1 MQLNLKLVPF
11 NSNAPRRETAAWFV
25 RGRNPQ
31 DWLRELNSWNLPV
44 EWLELRSI
52 PQSFGDAMP
61 MGVLVTWPALTDNRQ
76 SATSRSLQFA
86 THHAQPYGRIA
97 DRLFIPIDA
106 GFFPDVDANDL
117 LSLLPPDDSEFL
129 WHPSAG
135 LIRIEAIERLQII
148 DLLAAPPKR
157 QRNWNCAVP
166 GISFNSR
173 LISVEPD
180 VPVTPDKIFEEE
192 ASDIGSQQDSLE
204 DLPPTSD
211 EFLQG
216 KLNNLMKRFRDAM
229 KSLKSGSK
237 PPSSKNPNDA
247 NPPETSGTGNPLA
260 NLGGH
265 ASSLIAKA
273 ATLAGKGFGLAF
285 QPLSAAGSVAGK
297 ALSAMGAS
305 SLIDKIARNR
315 EIDRLINLLKKD
327 PDIGLKFALSMGG
340 GNEGHRGTANPSN
353 ALGARDVG
361 FDLNRLFGG
370 RPADRWDI
378 RRDQQ
383 QTLIQQYRELAARE
397 IRLGRHRRAAYIYA
411 ELLGDLVSAAGALE
425 SGHHYREAAVIWR
438 DKLKRPLEAARCLER
453 AGFLDQ
459 AANLYIETGNF
470 EKAAEIYV
478 RLGRPDEAE
487 QLLRNWVESLLSRG
501 DYLAASRILLDK
513 LNDIDG
519 ALQAL
524 FLGWPSS
531 PMALECLKQSFQSL
545 GTNARHEQALSLVA
559 KLKDQP
565 FNGQITKLLARGLSE
580 SAIKYPDVAVREAA
594 GDATRIVVSR
604 VLKTSDRADTT
615 ALLEAIRNLAPQD
628 RLLFRD
634 TNRYFRI
641 RHESGKPKER
651 SSNSYGI
658 RFTNSFALSLKGTT
672 WKVARSASDTVYVA
686 GYANDSFILKRLK
699 WNNLNDQTHRVLG
712 PRVNET
718 KQLILEPFPDDAGPP
733 ILHPS
738 GIEHLRLQQWSQ
750 DEPKMFPAGSP
761 SWGTK
766 STVAL
771 TYSEGGFGWRIRDI
785 FGQLELACFSPRGEP
800 LFSMKLPIPR
810 DPLQERL
817 LQITIQVV
825 NGVLWLGYGK
835 SLYSIN
841 NPERFASAL
850 NNAKNTDSDV
860 RINELDLKSE
870 IQSLVV
876 RPFDGNA
883 CLVALFDIGGCVV
896 NEHGQSLVAMDCE
909 APVAT
914 FLSDGRLIIASE
926 TEVCAYDIVKSRPV
940 KIGGQS
946 LRFKPISVTPT
957 NKLSEFAVF
966 GRKGEIVIF
975 EIEGG

>member
-1 MQLNLKLVPF
+1 MQLKLRLVPF
-11 NSNAPRRETAAWFV
+11 NSNAPRREAVAWFV

-31 DWLRELNSWNLPV
+31 DWLSELNGWDIPL

-52 PQSFGDAMP
+52 PQSFVDATP

-76 SATSRSLQFA
+76 AATHRSLPLA

-106 GFFPDVDANDL
+106 GFFPEVDANDL

-157 QRNWNCAVP
+157 QTNWNCAVP

-180 VPVTPDKIFEEE
+180 APVTPDEIFEEE

-204 DLPPTSD
+204 DLPPTPD
-211 EFLQG
+211 EFLKG
-216 KLNNLMKRFRDAM
+216 KLNNLTKRFRDIM
-229 KSLKSGSK
+229 KSLQSGSK
-237 PPSSKNPNDA
+237 PPPSKIPNETS
-247 NPPETSGTGNPLA
+247 PPGTSGTGNPLS
-260 NLGGH
+260 NLAGH
-265 ASSLIAKA
+265 ASSLIATA
-273 ATLAGKGFGLAF
+273 ATLAGKGLGFAL
-285 QPLSAAGSVAGK
+285 QPLSAAGSVAGN
-297 ALSAMGAS
+297 ALSAMGIS
-305 SLIDKIARNR
+305 SLIDQIARNR
-315 EIDRLINLLKKD
+315 EIDRLINLLNRD
-327 PDIGLKFALSMGG
+327 PDFGLKFALSMGG
-340 GNEGHRGTANPSN
+340 GEDHRGTANPSN
-353 ALGARDVG
+353 ELGARDVG

-370 RPADRWDI
+370 QPADRWDI
-378 RRDQQ
+378 RPDQQ
-383 QTLIQQYRELAARE
+383 QMLIQQYRELAARE

-411 ELLGDLVSAAGALE
+411 ELLRDLVSAAGALE
-425 SGHHYREAAVIWR
+425 SGHHYREAAVLWR

-453 AGFLDQ
+453 AGLLDE
-459 AANLYIETGNF
+459 AATLYIETGNF

-487 QLLRNWVESLLSRG
+487 QLLRNWVESLISRG
-501 DYLAASRILLDK
+501 DYQGACRILLDK

-524 FLGWPSS
+524 SFGWPSS
-531 PMALECLKQSFQSL
+531 PIALQCLKQTFEIL
-545 GTNARHEQALSLVA
+545 GTNARHEQAHALVA

-565 FNGQITKLLARGLSE
+565 FNGPITKLLARGLSE

-604 VLKTSDRADTT
+604 VLKTSDRVETME
-615 ALLEAIRNLAPQD
+615 LLETIRNLAPQD

-641 RHESGKPKER
+641 RHESGKSKER
-651 SSNSYGI
+651 SSNSYGSI
-658 RFTNSFALSLKGTT
+658 KLTKSSALWLKGMT
-672 WKVARSASDTVYVA
+672 WKVAKSASDTVYVA
-686 GYANDSFILKRLK
+686 GYGNDSLVLQRLK
-699 WNNLNDQTHRVLG
+699 WNNLNDQTRRVLG
-712 PRVNET
+712 PRAIET
-718 KQLILEPFPDDAGPP
+718 TQLILEPFPDDAGPP
-733 ILHPS
+733 ILHPI
-738 GIEHLRLQQWSQ
+738 GIEHLRLQQWTQ
-750 DEPKMFPAGSP
+750 HEPKMFPAGSP

-800 LFSMKLPIPR
+800 LFSMELPIPR
-810 DPLQERL
+810 DLLQDRS
-817 LQITIQVV
+817 LQITLQVV
-825 NGVLWLGYGK
+825 NGVLWLGHGK

-841 NPERFASAL
+841 SPEGLVSVS
-850 NNAKNTDSDV
+850 NKAKQNKSDIT
-860 RINELDLKSE
+860 INELDLKSE

-876 RPFDGNA
+876 RPFGGNA
-883 CLVALFDIGGCVV
+883 CLIALFEIGGCVV

-909 APVAT
+909 SPVAT
-914 FLSDGRLIIASE
+914 FLSDGRLIIASG
-926 TEVCAYDIVKSRPV
+926 TEVCSYDIVKSRSV
-940 KIGGQS
+940 KKGS
-946 LRFKPISVTPT
+946 HRLSFKPISVTRT

-966 GRKGEIVIF
+966 GRNGEIAIF
-975 EIEGG
+975 EIEAG